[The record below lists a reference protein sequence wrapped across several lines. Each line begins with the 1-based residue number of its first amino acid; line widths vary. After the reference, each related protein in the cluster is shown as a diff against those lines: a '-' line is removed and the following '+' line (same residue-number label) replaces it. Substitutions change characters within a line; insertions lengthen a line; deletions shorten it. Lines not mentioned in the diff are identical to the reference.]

1 MIHILEYKNC
11 WFDRNPDIL
20 IQYVNMLI
28 IFERLLAKTNVI
40 GSLASNKN
48 YIHKEIF
55 EGDTLFDKDTLS
67 DYIEANSDISILF
80 FNADI
85 FKNSIVTAADCINYI
100 SKKYPNIRFIV
111 LTQETFLTYT
121 KQSFDNKNVFYI
133 INSLSNPY
141 EYVANVSKMETVA
154 NYYIMN
160 TYLQQNYN
168 TFLNSLFHQT
178 RDLVRTK
185 KYNFFNGI
193 HKPHRLKCYEIIK
206 NNNMLDDG
214 YFSYVDFA
222 YFKNDEEQYQ
232 EFMEFLGFD
241 SIESYLKHLNGFQI
255 PYLCDTTEVNPNV
268 FVAFAIPP
276 QYSLQSYVSIT
287 TETYFFENEN
297 ARNVNFSEKSLK
309 SFYGFNI
316 PLILGQPTSIRYLK
330 DLGFDM
336 FEDLFDLTPKY
347 KRSEI
352 FEQFDNNVKV
362 INSMT
367 KMELHEY
374 YVNNLNR
381 IHHNYETL
389 TKRMVEYDLYNL
401 NNFLSIPL

>member
-20 IQYVNMLI
+20 IQYVNMPI
-28 IFERLLAKTNVI
+28 ILERLLAKTNVI
-40 GSLASNKN
+40 GELISNKN

-55 EGDTLFDKDTLS
+55 EGEELFDNDTLS
-67 DYIEANSDISILF
+67 DYIESNKNISILF

-85 FKNSIVTAADCINYI
+85 FKNSITTANDSINYI
-100 SKKYPNIRFIV
+100 SKKYPNIRFLV

-141 EYVANVSKMETVA
+141 EYVATISKMERVA

-160 TYLQQNYN
+160 TYLQHNYN

-232 EFMEFLGFD
+232 EFMQFLGFD
-241 SIESYLKHLNGFQI
+241 STESYLTHLNGFQI

-401 NNFLSIPL
+401 NNFLNIPL

>member
-1 MIHILEYKNC
+1 MPIIL
-11 WFDRNPDIL
+11 
-20 IQYVNMLI
+20 
-28 IFERLLAKTNVI
+28 ERLLAKTNVI
-40 GSLASNKN
+40 GELITNKN

-55 EGDTLFDKDTLS
+55 EGEELFDNNTLS

-85 FKNSIVTAADCINYI
+85 FKNSIVTATDCINYI
-100 SKKYPNIRFIV
+100 SKKYPKIRFIV

-206 NNNMLDDG
+206 NNNMLGDG

-232 EFMEFLGFD
+232 QFMEFLGFD

-287 TETYFFENEN
+287 TETYFFENEKHTN
-297 ARNVNFSEKSLK
+297 
-309 SFYGFNI
+309 
-316 PLILGQPTSIRYLK
+316 LIIAY
-330 DLGFDM
+330 
-336 FEDLFDLTPKY
+336 
-347 KRSEI
+347 
-352 FEQFDNNVKV
+352 
-362 INSMT
+362 
-367 KMELHEY
+367 
-374 YVNNLNR
+374 
-381 IHHNYETL
+381 
-389 TKRMVEYDLYNL
+389 
-401 NNFLSIPL
+401 

>member
-20 IQYVNMLI
+20 IQYVNMPI
-28 IFERLLAKTNVI
+28 ILERLLAKTNVI
-40 GSLASNKN
+40 GELISNKN

-55 EGDTLFDKDTLS
+55 EGDDLFDTNILS
-67 DYIEANSDISILF
+67 DYIESNTNISILF

-85 FKNSIVTAADCINYI
+85 FKNSITTANDSINYL
-100 SKKYPNIRFIV
+100 SKKYPNIRFLV

-141 EYVANVSKMETVA
+141 EYVATISKMERVA

-160 TYLQQNYN
+160 TYLQHNYN

-241 SIESYLKHLNGFQI
+241 STESYLTHLNGFKI

-347 KRSEI
+347 TRKEI

-362 INSMT
+362 INSMS

-374 YVNNLNR
+374 YVSNLNR
-381 IHHNYETL
+381 IHNNFETL

-401 NNFLSIPL
+401 NNFLDIPL